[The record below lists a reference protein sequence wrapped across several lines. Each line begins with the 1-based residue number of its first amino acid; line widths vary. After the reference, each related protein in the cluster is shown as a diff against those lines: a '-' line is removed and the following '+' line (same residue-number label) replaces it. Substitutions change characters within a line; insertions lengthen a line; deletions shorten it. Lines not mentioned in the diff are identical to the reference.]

1 MRGGAEPVHIVRR
14 NPKEDAMAPDKRKG
28 REPARGAAEDE
39 LEAAK
44 KRSARQP
51 EEDPREEEGYAQ
63 PESSAQRGPT
73 RSEE

>member
-1 MRGGAEPVHIVRR
+1 
-14 NPKEDAMAPDKRKG
+14 MAPDKRKG